1 MVYNFDTPINRYH
14 TNSVKFDFK
23 KAYGQ
28 PEDVLPMWVADMDFP
43 VLPEVTE
50 AIIKRAK
57 HPVYGYTMALE
68 DYYESV
74 IKWMEARH
82 SYHTKK
88 DWYSITPSVVFS
100 LGVAIRAF
108 TKENEGVMIN
118 TPVYGQ
124 FFKIIAN
131 NNRRIVDSPLVYHED
146 NKRFELN
153 FQDIEAK
160 IVKEKVKLYL
170 LCSPHNPVG
179 RVWTKEELLTL
190 GSILKKHQVV
200 LVSDEIHMDFVFK
213 KYRHHV
219 FSTLKEEFKEFTITC
234 TSSSK
239 TFNLAGLQL
248 SNTIIANQTLR
259 KEFLRELRKS
269 GYNEPNI
276 FGLVA
281 CQTAYE
287 WGADYMDQL
296 VDYLFENVEFI
307 TDYVNQYMPKLKI
320 TTMEG
325 TYLMWIDF
333 REYGLSSEEL
343 KHKLMYQAKV
353 WLQEGKQFGETEE
366 GFYRMNIAVPRSI
379 LKQCFNQLR
388 EAFS

>member
-1 MVYNFDTPINRYH
+1 MRYNFDTPINRYH
-14 TNSVKFDFK
+14 TNSLKFDFK

-43 VLPEVTE
+43 VLPEVTK
-50 AIIKRAK
+50 AIIRRAN

-68 DYYESV
+68 EYYKSV
-74 IKWMEARH
+74 MEWMETRH
-82 SYHTKK
+82 SYHTKR
-88 DWYSITPSVVFS
+88 DWFIITPSVVFS

-108 TKENEGVMIN
+108 TKENGAVMIN

-124 FFKIIAN
+124 FFKIIVN
-131 NNRRIVDSPLVYHED
+131 NDRRIVESPLVYQED
-146 NKRFELN
+146 TKRYELN
-153 FQDIEAK
+153 FHDIETK
-160 IVKEKVKLYL
+160 IVKEQIKLYI

-213 KYRHHV
+213 KYRHNV
-219 FSTLKEEFKEFTITC
+219 FSTLKEEFEEFTITC

-239 TFNLAGLQL
+239 TFNLAGLQNA
-248 SNTIIANQTLR
+248 NTIIANKTLR
-259 KEFLRELRKS
+259 REFLRELKKS

-276 FGLVA
+276 FGMVA
-281 CQTAYE
+281 CQAAYE
-287 WGADYMDQL
+287 CGADYMDQL
-296 VDYLFENVEFI
+296 VDYLWQNVEF
-307 TDYVNQYMPKLKI
+307 TKEYVSQYMPKLKI
-320 TTMEG
+320 TPMEG
-325 TYLMWIDF
+325 TYLMWLDF
-333 REYGLSSEEL
+333 REYGFSSEEIN
-343 KHKLMYQAKV
+343 HRLMYQAKV
-353 WLQEGKQFGETEE
+353 WIQEGKQFGEKED

-379 LKQCFNQLR
+379 LKQCLEQLR